1 MNAKYLLL
9 LFLVSLALI
18 VACEKSE
25 QKVVARIGDDVLTV
39 GYIKEQYLAIS
50 PGSRPDLRT
59 VEEKEQFVK
68 DVVSKEILKREAI
81 KRGLDRSPEAI
92 QAFQNALR
100 MEAWQAYYNDKVRSR
115 IKITEDDLKDLYA
128 KQRYRYHLG
137 WIFLRSK
144 AMADEVAAKI
154 KQGEAFED
162 LARVYSLDP
171 SRDRNGDLGM
181 RPLGLMPA
189 DVEEKIM
196 AMGPGEVIGPL
207 PYDTY
212 YILVKLYSKE
222 PVEQQDFEVV
232 KTQLES
238 LERMRRENSL
248 HRQLA
253 AKVRE
258 KYHLTFNDDVVDFV
272 VSKFKTFYQKP
283 GVQPGEIPEF
293 SDEELSRKL
302 ATYDGGEW
310 QVRTYVD
317 RLKAQPGLVISGQA
331 LDAETLKS
339 LVGDLITGELWSLE
353 IRNEGYENRP
363 EVRKAAERA
372 QEEVIVTSLHDEI
385 VKDVT
390 VDDAKI
396 AEFYEQNK
404 EQLVTESGARLA
416 VIIVAT
422 EEEAQQ
428 IYNELKKGGDFA
440 ELARAKSADKV
451 SAERGDELLNPL
463 YKRQLEQFPE
473 LEEVINSL
481 DEDAYSKPMAVPPGF
496 GPEGYMIVKVL
507 EKIPARQMSLD
518 EVKTMLHDR
527 VLQLEQDRAFGEW
540 LKERMTEYN
549 VEIYPDVAGS
559 VDFASLKERGA

>member
-100 MEAWQAYYNDKVRSR
+100 MEAWQAYYNDKVRSQ
-115 IKITEDDLKDLYA
+115 IKITEDDLRDLYA

-196 AMGPGEVIGPL
+196 AMSPGEAIGPL
-207 PYDTY
+207 RYDTY

-258 KYHLTFNDDVVDFV
+258 KYHLAFNDDVVDFV

-317 RLKAQPGLVISGQA
+317 RIKAQRGLVISGQA

-404 EQLVTESGARLA
+404 EQLVTESGARVA

-440 ELARAKSADKV
+440 ELARTKSVEKV
-451 SAERGDELLNPL
+451 SAERGGELLNPL

-481 DEDAYSKPMAVPPGF
+481 DEGAYSKPMAVPPGF

-527 VLQLEQDRAFGEW
+527 VLQLEQDRVFGEW

-559 VDFASLKERGA
+559 IDFASLKERGA